1 MHLVRLLLPID
12 QHGTMKACAAA
23 AFTLAQRFGTLL
35 EVLYPCPPAWQRLP
49 YSSELSPYAVQELVE
64 VERKQAA
71 VEKRSAKTW
80 CEKQAKA
87 HTKVKVEFAALEGLV
102 TPLVAHHARMADLS
116 IVPSIGEDEAPFWA
130 DVRDGALF
138 QSGRPMLVVPPKAPP
153 QPAGTVVV
161 AWKDTPEAVRAV
173 SAAAPFFGKAKR
185 VRLVAIAEEGQGND
199 TSVKAMADYLTK
211 AGLTVRSTRI
221 AQGERDIG
229 EVLVQEAAK
238 EKGAMLVMGAYGHW
252 RLRERVFGGVTQSVL
267 RHTTVPV
274 LMMH

>member
-1 MHLVRLLLPID
+1 MHLVRLLLPVD
-12 QHGTMKACAAA
+12 QHGTTEACAAA
-23 AFTLAQRFGTLL
+23 AFALAQRFGTLL
-35 EVLYPCPPAWQRLP
+35 EILYACPPAWQRLP
-49 YSSELSPYAVQELVE
+49 YSSELGPYAVQELIE

-71 VEKRSAKTW
+71 VAKRGAKTW

-87 HTKVKVEFAALEGLV
+87 HAKVKVEFAAVEGLV
-102 TPLVAHHARMADLS
+102 TSLVAHHARMADLS
-116 IVPSIGEDEAPFWA
+116 VVPSIGEEDAPFWT

-138 QSGRPMLVVPPKAPP
+138 QSGRPMLVVPPEAPS

-173 SAAAPFFGKAKR
+173 AAAAPFLGKAKR
-185 VRLVAIAEEGQGND
+185 VRLVAVAEDGESEE
-199 TSVKAMADYLTK
+199 TSLKAMADYLTRS
-211 AGLTVRSTRI
+211 GLDVHSTRVS
-221 AQGERDIG
+221 QERRDIG
-229 EVLVQEAAK
+229 EILVQEAAK

-252 RLRERVFGGVTQSVL
+252 RLRERIFGGVTQSVL

>member
-12 QHGTMKACAAA
+12 QHGTTEACAAA

-35 EVLYPCPPAWQRLP
+35 EILYPCPPAWQRLP
-49 YSSELSPYAVQELVE
+49 YSSELSPYAVQELIE

-71 VEKRSAKTW
+71 VEKRGAKTW

-87 HTKVKVEFAALEGLV
+87 HVKVKVEFAAAEGLV
-102 TPLVAHHARMADLS
+102 TPMVAGHARMADLS
-116 IVPSIGEDEAPFWA
+116 VVPSIAEEEAPFWT

-138 QSGRPMLVVPPKAPP
+138 QSGRPMLVVPPKASP

-173 SAAAPFFGKAKR
+173 GAAAPFFGKAKR
-185 VRLVAIAEEGQGND
+185 VRLVAVAEQGQGED
-199 TSVKAMADYLTK
+199 SSLKAMADYLTK

-221 AQGERDIG
+221 PQEGRDIG